1 MLEKFTIATFAGR
14 EGETFRISPEE
25 LPPISTVLV
34 TVTDLSPRLGR
45 PLDSGDLRAPFSVVF
60 RGPMTPVL
68 PQRIYRLVHD
78 ELGEFA
84 MFLVPIGPD
93 REGLRYEAVFT

>member
-1 MLEKFTIATFAGR
+1 MLEKFAIATFAGR
-14 EGETFRISPEE
+14 EGETFRICPEE

-45 PLDSGDLRAPFSVVF
+45 PLDPGDLRAPFSVVF
-60 RGPMTPVL
+60 RGPMTPML
-68 PQRIYRLVHD
+68 PQRIYRLAHD
-78 ELGEFA
+78 ELGEFELF
-84 MFLVPIGPD
+84 MVPLGPD

>member
-14 EGETFRISPEE
+14 EGETFRICPEE
-25 LPPISTVLV
+25 QPPINTVLV

-45 PLDSGDLRAPFSVVF
+45 PLDPGDLRTPFSVVF
-60 RGPMTPVL
+60 RGPMTPML
-68 PQRIYRLVHD
+68 PQRIYRLAHD
-78 ELGEFA
+78 ELGEFEL
-84 MFLVPIGPD
+84 FIVPLGPD